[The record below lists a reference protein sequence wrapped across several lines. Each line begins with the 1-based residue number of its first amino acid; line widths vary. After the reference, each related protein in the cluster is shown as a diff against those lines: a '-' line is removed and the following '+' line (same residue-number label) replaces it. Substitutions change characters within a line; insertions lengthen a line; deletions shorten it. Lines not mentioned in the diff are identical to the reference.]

1 MNDLRSISQHAIRV
15 HFIVLTLI
23 YIIPVFQP
31 QNEII
36 IDYLRIFTMLNASDL
51 IFMDHNYATS
61 KLVDGYKRA
70 FVDSKVVA
78 DPIYSPQLLTN
89 RGGHKVLTAIEK
101 ELKGCDDLFISV
113 AFITMGGIAPLLGTL
128 KDLEKKGVK
137 GRILTTDYLM
147 FSDPKALDKLAGLEN
162 LDLRVFKTGENNVG
176 FHTKGYMFHNNGDLR
191 IIVGS
196 SNLTQDAITKNHEW
210 NTRMISTSDG
220 QFALDIEDEFN
231 SLWDTSVCYS
241 EYRNEYASLYNNSKK
256 EREELNKLTRTLD
269 LGYSQVLQPNSMQ
282 EQFILNIEEI
292 IQKGGKRAL
301 LISATGTGKT
311 YASAFALRK
320 LFTDSTFSNKKAL
333 FLSHREQIN
342 KQALK
347 SYKRIFGKNVPM
359 ELLSGNHNDIN
370 RAKSGKFLFSTMNM
384 MAKTEI
390 MEQFKPEEYS
400 VIVLDECHRSGAA
413 SYQRIINYF
422 KPELLLGMS
431 ASPERTDDFDVF
443 SLFDHNIA
451 CEIRLQQALENDLL
465 CPFHYFGITDLE
477 IDGDSDDVSRFR
489 QLTADKRV
497 EYIIKQAEYYGHS
510 GDRVKGLI
518 FCSTKK
524 EAEELSRKFNQTGK
538 YNTAM
543 LCGENSQEERES
555 AIERLVDDKS
565 TERLDYIFTVDI
577 FNEGV
582 DIPEIN
588 QVIMLRPTE
597 SPIIFVQQ
605 LGRGL
610 RKAEDKEFVVVIDF
624 IGNYQNN
631 YMIPIALSGDR
642 TGNKDNIRRSLME
655 GNNIIKGAS
664 TIYFDEIARDRIYKS
679 IDGAKLNNK
688 RLLRKE
694 YQDFKF
700 KLGRIPALKEFDDMG
715 ELDPLR
721 LIETWGSYQAFLID
735 SDDDYQTEFSEYQLQ
750 VLEFLSKKFASGM
763 RIHELSLLDLLI
775 NTPES
780 VNTWESSLEKEYSV
794 RMNDLTRNSVFNVLS
809 GNFFR
814 GKVFKTQ
821 LIDVNDRTPILSKS
835 FNEALS
841 FPPFKKSVNELIQ
854 FGISRYKKDYS
865 NTYNGMPFNLNKKYT
880 YAEVCWLLNWRT
892 EEVSLNIGGYKYD
905 SYSKTYPVF
914 INYEKGEDVGATTR
928 YEDRFDDRS
937 TLTAISKSRRTLDSE
952 DVMNARNSKERG
964 ITMPLF
970 VRKNKDDQTSKEFY
984 FLGTMEHNGNAHEF
998 IMPGTEDITAVEIGY
1013 KLNTPVENNLYEY
1026 ITDQLS

>member
-1 MNDLRSISQHAIRV
+1 MACSYS
-15 HFIVLTLI
+15 
-23 YIIPVFQP
+23 
-31 QNEII
+31 
-36 IDYLRIFTMLNASDL
+36 
-51 IFMDHNYATS
+51 TS

-78 DPIYSPQLLTN
+78 DPVYSPQLLTN
-89 RGGHKVLTAIEK
+89 RGGQKVLTAIEK

-147 FSDPKALDKLAGLEN
+147 FSDPLALDKLNSLNN
-162 LDLRVFKTGENNVG
+162 LDVRIFKTGENDVG

-191 IIVGS
+191 IIIGS
-196 SNLTQDAITKNHEW
+196 SNLTQNAITKNHEW
-210 NTRMISTSDG
+210 NTRMVSTSDG
-220 QFALDIEDEFN
+220 QFALDIEEEFN
-231 SLWDTSVCYS
+231 NLWDTSVCYS
-241 EYRNEYASLYNNSKK
+241 EYRDEYSAIYKNNKR
-256 EREELNKLTRTLD
+256 EREELGKITRALD
-269 LGYSQVLQPNSMQ
+269 LSYAQVLQPNSMQ

-292 IQKGGKRAL
+292 IHKGGKRAL

-320 LFTDSTFSNKKAL
+320 LFTNKLFPNKKAL

-359 ELLSGNHNDIN
+359 ELLSGNQNDIEK
-370 RAKSGKFLFSTMNM
+370 AKSGEFLFSTMNM
-384 MAKTEI
+384 MARTDI
-390 MEQFKPEEYS
+390 MEQFKPNEYS

-431 ASPERTDDFDVF
+431 ASPERTDNFDVF

-477 IDGDSDDVSRFR
+477 IDGESDDLNRFR

-497 EYIIKQAEYYGHS
+497 EYIIRQAEYYGYS
-510 GDRVKGLI
+510 GNRVKGLI
-518 FCSTKK
+518 FCSSKD
-524 EAEELSRKFNQTGK
+524 EAKELSRKFNLTDK
-538 YNTAM
+538 YHTMM
-543 LCGENSQEERES
+543 LCGDNSQEERES
-555 AIERLVDDKS
+555 AIERLVDDNAAD
-565 TERLDYIFTVDI
+565 RLDYIFTVDI

-610 RKAEDKEFVVVIDF
+610 RKADGKEFVIVIDF

-664 TIYFDEIARDRIYKS
+664 TIYFDEISRDRIYKS

-700 KLGRIPALKEFDDMG
+700 KLGRIPFLKEFDDMG

-721 LIETWGSYQAFLID
+721 LINTWGSYQAFLLD
-735 SDDDYQTEFSEYQLQ
+735 SDDDYQVPLTKYQLD
-750 VLEFLSKKFASGM
+750 VLKFLSRKFASGM
-763 RIHELSLLDLLI
+763 RIHELSLLDILI
-775 NTPES
+775 NAPDT
-780 VNTWESSLEKEYSV
+780 VNLWESYLKDKHGIQ
-794 RMNDLTRNSVFNVLS
+794 MNDITRSNVFKVLE
-809 GNFFR
+809 GKFFR
-814 GKVFKTQ
+814 GNAFKLKLVEVQ
-821 LIDVNDRTPILSKS
+821 NNTPTLSKEFQDALLS
-835 FNEALS
+835 AKFKEA
-841 FPPFKKSVNELIQ
+841 VVELIR
-854 FGISRYKKDYS
+854 FGIYRYNKDYS
-865 NTYNGMPFNLNKKYT
+865 NNYPGTSFNLYKKYT
-880 YAEVCWLLNWRT
+880 YSEVCWLLNWKA
-892 EEVSLNIGGYKYD
+892 EEVSLNIGGYKFD
-905 SYSKTYPVF
+905 TYSKTYPVF
-914 INYEKGEDVGATTR
+914 INYEKGDDVGATTR
-928 YEDRFDDRS
+928 YEDRFNDQT

-952 DVMNARNSKERG
+952 DVINARNSKSRG
-964 ITMPLF
+964 ILMPLF

-984 FLGTMEHNGNAHEF
+984 FLGTMEHNGIASEF
-998 IMPGTEDITAVEIGY
+998 IMPGTEGITAVEIGY

-1026 ITDQLS
+1026 LTEQSL

>member
-1 MNDLRSISQHAIRV
+1 MTSS
-15 HFIVLTLI
+15 
-23 YIIPVFQP
+23 Y
-31 QNEII
+31 
-36 IDYLRIFTMLNASDL
+36 S
-51 IFMDHNYATS
+51 TS

-78 DPIYSPQLLTN
+78 DPMFSPQLLTN
-89 RGGHKVLTAIEK
+89 SGGQKVLTAIEK

-147 FSDPKALDKLAGLEN
+147 FSDPRALDKLNSLNN
-162 LDLRVFKTGENNVG
+162 LDVRVFKTGENDVG

-196 SNLTQDAITKNHEW
+196 SNLTQNAITKNHEW
-210 NTRMISTSDG
+210 NTRMVSTSDG
-220 QFALDIEDEFN
+220 QFAMDIEDEFN
-231 SLWDTSVCYS
+231 NLWDSSVCYS
-241 EYRNEYASLYNNSKK
+241 DYRDEYSTIYNNSKK
-256 EREELNKLTRTLD
+256 EREELDKLTKTLD
-269 LGYSQVLQPNSMQ
+269 LSYAQVLQPNSMQ

-292 IQKGGKRAL
+292 IHKGGKRAL

-320 LFTDSTFSNKKAL
+320 LFTDKLFPNKKAL

-359 ELLSGNHNDIN
+359 ELLSGNQNDIEK
-370 RAKSGKFLFSTMNM
+370 AKSGEFLFSTMNM
-384 MAKTEI
+384 MAREDI
-390 MEQFKPEEYS
+390 MEQFKPDEYS

-431 ASPERTDDFDVF
+431 ASPERTDNFDVF

-451 CEIRLQQALENDLL
+451 CEIRLQQALENDML

-477 IDGDSDDVSRFR
+477 IDGESDDLNKFR

-497 EYIIKQAEYYGHS
+497 EYIISQAEYYGYS
-510 GDRVKGLI
+510 GNRVKGLI
-518 FCSTKK
+518 FCSRKD
-524 EAEELSRKFNQTGK
+524 EAKELSRKFNLTGK
-538 YNTAM
+538 YNTTM
-543 LCGENSQEERES
+543 LCGENPQEERES
-555 AIERLVDDKS
+555 AIERLVDDNAAD
-565 TERLDYIFTVDI
+565 RLDYIFTVDI

-610 RKAEDKEFVVVIDF
+610 RKADGKEFVIVIDF

-664 TIYFDEIARDRIYKS
+664 TIYFDEISRDRIYKS
-679 IDGAKLNNK
+679 IDSAKLNNK

-694 YQDFKF
+694 YQDCKF
-700 KLGRIPALKEFDDMG
+700 KLGRIPFLKEFDDMG

-721 LIETWGSYQAFLID
+721 LIDTWGSYQAFLLD
-735 SDDDYQTEFSEYQLQ
+735 SDDDYQVPLTKYQLD
-750 VLEFLSKKFASGM
+750 VLEFLSRKFASGM
-763 RIHELSLLDLLI
+763 RIHELSLLDILI
-775 NTPES
+775 NSPDT
-780 VNTWESSLEKEYSV
+780 VDLWESYLKDKHGIK
-794 RMNDLTRNSVFNVLS
+794 MNDITRSSVFNVLE
-809 GNFFR
+809 GKFFR
-814 GKVFKTQ
+814 GNAFK
-821 LIDVNDRTPILSKS
+821 LKLVEVIDNIPTLSEEFQDALLSAK
-835 FNEALS
+835 FKEA
-841 FPPFKKSVNELIQ
+841 VVELIR
-854 FGISRYKKDYS
+854 FGIYRYNKDYS
-865 NTYNGMPFNLNKKYT
+865 DNYPGTSFNLYKKYT
-880 YAEVCWLLNWRT
+880 YSEVCWLLNWKA
-892 EEVSLNIGGYKYD
+892 EEVSLNIGGYKFD
-905 SYSKTYPVF
+905 TYSKTYPVF
-914 INYEKGEDVGATTR
+914 INYEKGDDVGATTR
-928 YEDRFDDRS
+928 YEDRFNDQT
-937 TLTAISKSRRTLDSE
+937 TLTAISKSHRTLDSE
-952 DVMNARNSKERG
+952 DVINARNSKSRG
-964 ITMPLF
+964 IIMPLF
-970 VRKNKDDQTSKEFY
+970 VRKNKDDKTSKEFY
-984 FLGTMEHNGNAHEF
+984 FLGTMEHNGIASEF
-998 IMPGTEDITAVEIGY
+998 IMPGTEGITAVEIGY

-1026 ITDQLS
+1026 LTEQSL

>member
-1 MNDLRSISQHAIRV
+1 MTYSLS
-15 HFIVLTLI
+15 TG
-23 YIIPVFQP
+23 
-31 QNEII
+31 
-36 IDYLRIFTMLNASDL
+36 
-51 IFMDHNYATS
+51 
-61 KLVDGYKRA
+61 KLVDGYKKA
-70 FVDSKVVA
+70 FLDSKIVA

-89 RGGHKVLTAIEK
+89 RGDQKVLTVIEK

-128 KDLEKKGVK
+128 KDIEKKGVK

-147 FSDPKALDKLAGLEN
+147 FSDPRALDKLNSLEN
-162 LDLRVFKTGENNVG
+162 LEVRVFKTGENNVG
-176 FHTKGYMFHNNGDLR
+176 FHTKGYIFHNDGNLR

-210 NTRMISTSDG
+210 NTRLVSTTEG
-220 QFALDIEDEFN
+220 QFAGDVEQEFN
-231 SLWDTSVCYS
+231 QLWNTSVCYS
-241 EYRNEYASLYNNSKK
+241 EYRDEYSRLYHNSQR
-256 EREELNKLTRTLD
+256 EREEINKLTRSLD
-269 LGYSQVLQPNSMQ
+269 LSYSQVLQPNSMQ

-292 IQKGGKRAL
+292 IHKGGKRAL

-320 LFTDSTFSNKKAL
+320 LFTDNIFSNRKAL

-347 SYKRIFGKNVPM
+347 SYKKIFGKNVPM
-359 ELLSGNHNDIN
+359 ELLSGSHNDIDL
-370 RAKSGKFLFSTMNM
+370 AKSGKFLFSTMNM
-384 MAKTEI
+384 MAKPEI
-390 MEQFKPEEYS
+390 MEQFRPDEYS

-477 IDGDSDDVSRFR
+477 IDGTSDDVTKFR
-489 QLTADKRV
+489 QLTSDKRV
-497 EYIIKQAEYYGHS
+497 EYIIQQAEYYGYS
-510 GDRVKGLI
+510 GNRVKGLI
-518 FCSTKK
+518 FCSTKN
-524 EAEELSRKFNQTGK
+524 EAAELSKKFNSTGR
-538 YNTAM
+538 YNTTM
-543 LCGENSQEERES
+543 LSGDNTQEEREQ
-555 AIERLVDDKS
+555 AIERLVADDS
-565 TERLDYIFTVDI
+565 TNRLDYIFTVDI

-610 RKAEDKEFVVVIDF
+610 RKADGKEFVIVIDF

-642 TGNKDNIRRSLME
+642 SGNKDNIRRSLME

-664 TIYFDEIARDRIYKS
+664 TIYFDEISRDRIYKS
-679 IDGAKLNNK
+679 IDCAKLNNK

-700 KLGRIPALKEFDDMG
+700 KLGRIPELHEFDDMG

-721 LIETWGSYQAFLID
+721 LIDTWGSYQAFLLD
-735 SDDDYQTEFSEYQLQ
+735 SDEEFNIELSSYQLG
-750 VLEFLSKKFASGM
+750 VLEFISRKFASGM
-763 RIHELSLLDLLI
+763 RIHELTLLNILI
-775 NTPES
+775 NSPELADL
-780 VNTWESSLEKEYSV
+780 WEEVLRQKFDIQLNE
-794 RMNDLTRNSVFNVLS
+794 LTRNSVFNVLQ
-809 GNFFR
+809 GRFFR
-814 GKVFKTQ
+814 GSTYKLN
-821 LIDVNDRTPILSKS
+821 LINVDSSNIPILSREFS
-835 FNEALS
+835 NALS
-841 FPPFKKSVNELIQ
+841 SVSFKDAVNELIA

-865 NTYNGMPFNLNKKYT
+865 NNYPGTSFNLNKKYT
-880 YAEVCWLLNWRT
+880 YSEVCWLLNWKA

-905 SYSKTYPVF
+905 SYSKTYPIF
-914 INYEKGEDVGATTR
+914 INYVKGDEVGATTK
-928 YEDRFDDRS
+928 YEDRFNDPS
-937 TLTAISKSRRTLDSE
+937 TLTAISKSRRTLDSD
-952 DVMNARNSKERG
+952 DVVNAIHSQEKG
-964 ITMPLF
+964 ILMPLF
-970 VRKNKDDQTSKEFY
+970 VRKNKDDKTSKEFY
-984 FLGTMEHNGNAHEF
+984 FLGTIKHNGNVREF
-998 IMPGTEDITAVEIGY
+998 IMPGTDDITAVEIGY

-1026 ITDQLS
+1026 ITEQSL

>member
-1 MNDLRSISQHAIRV
+1 MTTSYS
-15 HFIVLTLI
+15 
-23 YIIPVFQP
+23 
-31 QNEII
+31 
-36 IDYLRIFTMLNASDL
+36 
-51 IFMDHNYATS
+51 TS

-78 DPIYSPQLLTN
+78 DPMFSPQLLTN
-89 RGGHKVLTAIEK
+89 SGGQKVLTAIEK

-147 FSDPKALDKLAGLEN
+147 FSDPRALDKLNSLNN
-162 LDLRVFKTGENNVG
+162 LDVRVFKTGENDVG

-196 SNLTQDAITKNHEW
+196 SNLTQNAITKNHEW
-210 NTRMISTSDG
+210 NTRMVSTSDG
-220 QFALDIEDEFN
+220 QFAMDIEEEFN

-241 EYRNEYASLYNNSKK
+241 EYRDEYSAIYKNSKR
-256 EREELNKLTRTLD
+256 EREELGKLTRTLD
-269 LGYSQVLQPNSMQ
+269 LSYAQVLQPNSMQ

-292 IQKGGKRAL
+292 IHKGGKRAL

-320 LFTDSTFSNKKAL
+320 LFTDKLFPNKKAL

-359 ELLSGNHNDIN
+359 ELLSGNQNDIEK
-370 RAKSGKFLFSTMNM
+370 AKSGEFLFSTMNM
-384 MAKTEI
+384 MAREDI
-390 MEQFKPEEYS
+390 MEQFKPDEYS

-431 ASPERTDDFDVF
+431 ASPERTDNFDVF

-451 CEIRLQQALENDLL
+451 CEIRLQQALENDML

-477 IDGDSDDVSRFR
+477 IDGESDDLNKFR

-497 EYIIKQAEYYGHS
+497 EYIISQAEYYGYS
-510 GDRVKGLI
+510 GNRVKGLI
-518 FCSTKK
+518 FCSRKD
-524 EAEELSRKFNQTGK
+524 EAKELSRKFNLTGK
-538 YNTAM
+538 YNTTM
-543 LCGENSQEERES
+543 LCGDNTQEERES
-555 AIERLVDDKS
+555 AIERLVDDNAAD
-565 TERLDYIFTVDI
+565 RLDYIFTVDI

-610 RKAEDKEFVVVIDF
+610 RKADGKEFVIVIDF

-664 TIYFDEIARDRIYKS
+664 TIYFDEISRDRIYKS
-679 IDGAKLNNK
+679 IDSAKLNNK

-694 YQDFKF
+694 YQDCKF
-700 KLGRIPALKEFDDMG
+700 KLGRIPFLKEFDDMG

-721 LIETWGSYQAFLID
+721 LIDTWGSYQAFLLD
-735 SDDDYQTEFSEYQLQ
+735 SDDDYQVPLTKYQLD
-750 VLEFLSKKFASGM
+750 VLEFLSRKFASGM
-763 RIHELSLLDLLI
+763 RIHELSLLDILI
-775 NTPES
+775 NSPDT
-780 VNTWESSLEKEYSV
+780 VDLWESYLKDKHGIK
-794 RMNDLTRNSVFNVLS
+794 MNDITRSSVFNVLE
-809 GNFFR
+809 GKFFR
-814 GKVFKTQ
+814 GNAFK
-821 LIDVNDRTPILSKS
+821 LKLVEVIDNIPTLSEEFQDALLSAK
-835 FNEALS
+835 FKEA
-841 FPPFKKSVNELIQ
+841 VVELIR
-854 FGISRYKKDYS
+854 FGIYRYNKDYS
-865 NTYNGMPFNLNKKYT
+865 DNYPGTSFNLYKKYT
-880 YAEVCWLLNWRT
+880 YSEVCWLLNWKA
-892 EEVSLNIGGYKYD
+892 EEVSLNIGGYKFD
-905 SYSKTYPVF
+905 TYSKTYPVF
-914 INYEKGEDVGATTR
+914 INYEKGDDVGATTR
-928 YEDRFDDRS
+928 YEDRFNDQT
-937 TLTAISKSRRTLDSE
+937 TLTAISKSHRTLDSE
-952 DVMNARNSKERG
+952 DVINARNSKSRG
-964 ITMPLF
+964 IIMPLF
-970 VRKNKDDQTSKEFY
+970 VRKNKDDKTSKEFY
-984 FLGTMEHNGNAHEF
+984 FLGTMEHNGIASEF
-998 IMPGTEDITAVEIGY
+998 IMPGTEGITAVEIGY

-1026 ITDQLS
+1026 LTEQSL

>member
-1 MNDLRSISQHAIRV
+1 MTSS
-15 HFIVLTLI
+15 
-23 YIIPVFQP
+23 Y
-31 QNEII
+31 
-36 IDYLRIFTMLNASDL
+36 S
-51 IFMDHNYATS
+51 TS

-78 DPIYSPQLLTN
+78 DPMFSPQLLTN
-89 RGGHKVLTAIEK
+89 SGGQKVLTAIEK

-147 FSDPKALDKLAGLEN
+147 FSDPRALDKLNSLNN
-162 LDLRVFKTGENNVG
+162 LDVRVFKTGENDVG

-196 SNLTQDAITKNHEW
+196 SNLTQNAITKNHEW
-210 NTRMISTSDG
+210 NTRMVSTSDG
-220 QFALDIEDEFN
+220 QFAMDIEEEFN

-241 EYRNEYASLYNNSKK
+241 EYRDEYSAIYKNSKR
-256 EREELNKLTRTLD
+256 EREELGKLTRTLD
-269 LGYSQVLQPNSMQ
+269 LSYAQVLQPNSMQ

-292 IQKGGKRAL
+292 IHKGGKRAL

-320 LFTDSTFSNKKAL
+320 LFTDKLFPNKKAL

-359 ELLSGNHNDIN
+359 ELLSGNQNDIEK
-370 RAKSGKFLFSTMNM
+370 AKSGEFLFSTMNM
-384 MAKTEI
+384 MAREDI
-390 MEQFKPEEYS
+390 MEQFKPDEYS

-431 ASPERTDDFDVF
+431 ASPERTDNFDVF

-451 CEIRLQQALENDLL
+451 CEIRLQQALENDML

-477 IDGDSDDVSRFR
+477 IDGESDDLNKFR

-497 EYIIKQAEYYGHS
+497 EYIISQAEYYGYS
-510 GDRVKGLI
+510 GNRVKGLI
-518 FCSTKK
+518 FCSRKD
-524 EAEELSRKFNQTGK
+524 EAKELSRKFNLTGK
-538 YNTAM
+538 YNTTM
-543 LCGENSQEERES
+543 LCGENPQEERES
-555 AIERLVDDKS
+555 AIERLVDDNAAD
-565 TERLDYIFTVDI
+565 RLDYIFTVDI

-610 RKAEDKEFVVVIDF
+610 RKADGKEFVIVIDF

-664 TIYFDEIARDRIYKS
+664 TIYFDEISRDRIYKS
-679 IDGAKLNNK
+679 IDSAKLNNK

-694 YQDFKF
+694 YQDCKF
-700 KLGRIPALKEFDDMG
+700 KLGRIPFLKEFDDMG

-721 LIETWGSYQAFLID
+721 LIDTWGSYQAFLLD
-735 SDDDYQTEFSEYQLQ
+735 SDDDYQVPLTKYQLD
-750 VLEFLSKKFASGM
+750 VLEFLSRKFASGM
-763 RIHELSLLDLLI
+763 RIHELSLLDILI
-775 NTPES
+775 NSPDTVDLWKS
-780 VNTWESSLEKEYSV
+780 YLKDKHGIK
-794 RMNDLTRNSVFNVLS
+794 MNDITRSSVFNVLE
-809 GNFFR
+809 GKFFR
-814 GKVFKTQ
+814 GNAFK
-821 LIDVNDRTPILSKS
+821 LKLVEVIDNIPTLSEEFQDALLSAK
-835 FNEALS
+835 FKEA
-841 FPPFKKSVNELIQ
+841 VVELIR
-854 FGISRYKKDYS
+854 FGIYRYNKDYS
-865 NTYNGMPFNLNKKYT
+865 DNYPGTSFNLYKKYT
-880 YAEVCWLLNWRT
+880 YSEVCWLLNWKA
-892 EEVSLNIGGYKYD
+892 EEVSLNIGGYKFD
-905 SYSKTYPVF
+905 TYSKTYPVF
-914 INYEKGEDVGATTR
+914 INYEKGDDVGATTR
-928 YEDRFDDRS
+928 YEDRFNDQT
-937 TLTAISKSRRTLDSE
+937 TLTAISKSHRTLDSE
-952 DVMNARNSKERG
+952 DVINARNSKSRG
-964 ITMPLF
+964 IIMPLF
-970 VRKNKDDQTSKEFY
+970 VRKNKDDKTSKEFY
-984 FLGTMEHNGNAHEF
+984 FLGTMEHNGIASEF
-998 IMPGTEDITAVEIGY
+998 IMPGTEGITAVEIGY

-1026 ITDQLS
+1026 LTEQSL

>member
-1 MNDLRSISQHAIRV
+1 MTSS
-15 HFIVLTLI
+15 
-23 YIIPVFQP
+23 Y
-31 QNEII
+31 
-36 IDYLRIFTMLNASDL
+36 S
-51 IFMDHNYATS
+51 TS

-78 DPIYSPQLLTN
+78 DPMFSPQLLTN
-89 RGGHKVLTAIEK
+89 SGGQKVLTAIEK

-147 FSDPKALDKLAGLEN
+147 FSDPRALDKLNSLNN
-162 LDLRVFKTGENNVG
+162 LDVRVFKTGENDVG

-196 SNLTQDAITKNHEW
+196 SNLTQNAITKNHEW
-210 NTRMISTSDG
+210 NTRMVSTSDG
-220 QFALDIEDEFN
+220 QFAMDIEEEFN

-241 EYRNEYASLYNNSKK
+241 EYRDEYSAIYKNSKR
-256 EREELNKLTRTLD
+256 EREELGKLTRTLD
-269 LGYSQVLQPNSMQ
+269 LSYAQVLQPNSMQ

-292 IQKGGKRAL
+292 IHKGGKRAL

-320 LFTDSTFSNKKAL
+320 LFTDKLFPNKKAL

-359 ELLSGNHNDIN
+359 ELLSGNQNDIEK
-370 RAKSGKFLFSTMNM
+370 AKSGEFLFSTMNM
-384 MAKTEI
+384 MAREDI
-390 MEQFKPEEYS
+390 MEQFKPDEYS

-431 ASPERTDDFDVF
+431 ASPERTDNFDVF

-451 CEIRLQQALENDLL
+451 CEIRLQQALENDML

-477 IDGDSDDVSRFR
+477 IDGESDDLNKFR

-497 EYIIKQAEYYGHS
+497 EYIISQAEYYGYS
-510 GDRVKGLI
+510 GNRVKGLI
-518 FCSTKK
+518 FCSRKD
-524 EAEELSRKFNQTGK
+524 EAKELSRKFNLTGK
-538 YNTAM
+538 YNTTM
-543 LCGENSQEERES
+543 LCGDNPQEERES
-555 AIERLVDDKS
+555 AIERLVDDNAAD
-565 TERLDYIFTVDI
+565 RLDYIFTVDI

-610 RKAEDKEFVVVIDF
+610 RKVDGKEFVIVIDF

-664 TIYFDEIARDRIYKS
+664 TIYFDEISRDRIYKS
-679 IDGAKLNNK
+679 IDSAKLNNK

-694 YQDFKF
+694 YQDCKF
-700 KLGRIPALKEFDDMG
+700 KLGRIPFLKEFDDMG

-721 LIETWGSYQAFLID
+721 LIDTWGSYQAFLLD
-735 SDDDYQTEFSEYQLQ
+735 SDDDYQVPLTKYQLD
-750 VLEFLSKKFASGM
+750 VLKFLSRKFASGM
-763 RIHELSLLDLLI
+763 RIHELSLLDILI
-775 NTPES
+775 NSPDT
-780 VNTWESSLEKEYSV
+780 VDLWESYLKDKHGIK
-794 RMNDLTRNSVFNVLS
+794 MNDITRSSVFNVLE
-809 GNFFR
+809 GKFFR
-814 GKVFKTQ
+814 GNAFK
-821 LIDVNDRTPILSKS
+821 LKLVEVIDNIPTLSEEFQDALLSAK
-835 FNEALS
+835 FKEA
-841 FPPFKKSVNELIQ
+841 VVELIR
-854 FGISRYKKDYS
+854 FGIYRYNKDYS
-865 NTYNGMPFNLNKKYT
+865 DNYPGTSFNLYKKYT
-880 YAEVCWLLNWRT
+880 YSEVCWLLNWKA
-892 EEVSLNIGGYKYD
+892 EEVSLNIGGYKFD
-905 SYSKTYPVF
+905 TYSKTYPVF
-914 INYEKGEDVGATTR
+914 INYEKGDDVGATTR
-928 YEDRFDDRS
+928 YEDRFNDQT
-937 TLTAISKSRRTLDSE
+937 TLTAISKSHRTLDSE
-952 DVMNARNSKERG
+952 DVINARNSKSRG
-964 ITMPLF
+964 IIMPLF
-970 VRKNKDDQTSKEFY
+970 VRKNKDDKTSKEFY
-984 FLGTMEHNGNAHEF
+984 FLGTMEHNGIASEF
-998 IMPGTEDITAVEIGY
+998 IMPGTEGITAVEIGY

-1026 ITDQLS
+1026 LTEQSL

>member
-1 MNDLRSISQHAIRV
+1 MACSYS
-15 HFIVLTLI
+15 
-23 YIIPVFQP
+23 
-31 QNEII
+31 
-36 IDYLRIFTMLNASDL
+36 
-51 IFMDHNYATS
+51 TS

-78 DPIYSPQLLTN
+78 DPMFSPQLLTN
-89 RGGHKVLTAIEK
+89 RGGQKVLTAIEK

-147 FSDPKALDKLAGLEN
+147 FSDPLALDKLNSLNN
-162 LDLRVFKTGENNVG
+162 LDVRVFKTGENDVG

-196 SNLTQDAITKNHEW
+196 SNLTQNAITKNHEW
-210 NTRMISTSDG
+210 NTRMVSTSDG
-220 QFALDIEDEFN
+220 QFALDIEEEFN

-241 EYRNEYASLYNNSKK
+241 EYRDEYSAIYKNSKR
-256 EREELNKLTRTLD
+256 EREELGKLTRTLD
-269 LGYSQVLQPNSMQ
+269 LGYAQVLQPNSMQ

-292 IQKGGKRAL
+292 IHKGGKRAL

-320 LFTDSTFSNKKAL
+320 LFTNKLFPNKKAL

-359 ELLSGNHNDIN
+359 ELLSGNQNDIEK
-370 RAKSGKFLFSTMNM
+370 AKSGEFLFSTMNM
-384 MAKTEI
+384 MARTDI
-390 MEQFKPEEYS
+390 MEQFKPNEYS

-413 SYQRIINYF
+413 SYQRIIKYF

-431 ASPERTDDFDVF
+431 ASPERTDNFDVF

-477 IDGDSDDVSRFR
+477 IDGESDDLNRFR

-497 EYIIKQAEYYGHS
+497 EYIIRQAEYYGYS
-510 GDRVKGLI
+510 GNRVKGLI
-518 FCSTKK
+518 FCSGKD
-524 EAEELSRKFNQTGK
+524 EAKELSRKFNLTGK
-538 YNTAM
+538 YNTTM
-543 LCGENSQEERES
+543 LCGDNSQEERES
-555 AIERLVDDKS
+555 AIDRLVDDNAAD
-565 TERLDYIFTVDI
+565 RLDYIFTVDI

-610 RKAEDKEFVVVIDF
+610 RKADGKEFVIVIDF

-655 GNNIIKGAS
+655 GNNFIKGAS
-664 TIYFDEIARDRIYKS
+664 TIYFDEISRDRIYKS

-688 RLLRKE
+688 RLLRRE

-700 KLGRIPALKEFDDMG
+700 KLGRIPFLKEFDDMG

-721 LIETWGSYQAFLID
+721 LINTWGSYQAFLLD
-735 SDDDYQTEFSEYQLQ
+735 SDDDYQVPLTKYQLD
-750 VLEFLSKKFASGM
+750 VLKFLSRKFASGM
-763 RIHELSLLDLLI
+763 RIHELSLLDILI
-775 NTPES
+775 NAPDT
-780 VNTWESSLEKEYSV
+780 VNLWESYLKDKHGIH
-794 RMNDLTRNSVFNVLS
+794 MNDITRSNVFKVLE
-809 GNFFR
+809 GKFFR
-814 GKVFKTQ
+814 GNAFK
-821 LIDVNDRTPILSKS
+821 LKLVEVIDNIPTLSEEFKNALLS
-835 FNEALS
+835 AKFKEA
-841 FPPFKKSVNELIQ
+841 VVELIR
-854 FGISRYKKDYS
+854 FGIYRYNKDYS
-865 NTYNGMPFNLNKKYT
+865 NNYPGTSFNLYKKYT
-880 YAEVCWLLNWRT
+880 YSEVCWLLNWKA
-892 EEVSLNIGGYKYD
+892 EEVSLNIGGYKFD
-905 SYSKTYPVF
+905 TYSKTYPVF
-914 INYEKGEDVGATTR
+914 INYEKGDDVGATTR
-928 YEDRFDDRS
+928 YEDRFNDQT
-937 TLTAISKSRRTLDSE
+937 TLTAISKSRRTLDSD
-952 DVMNARNSKERG
+952 DVINARNSKSRG
-964 ITMPLF
+964 ILMPLF

-984 FLGTMEHNGNAHEF
+984 FLGTMEHNGIASEF
-998 IMPGTEDITAVEIGY
+998 IMPGTEGITAVEIGY

-1026 ITDQLS
+1026 LTEQSL

>member
-1 MNDLRSISQHAIRV
+1 MACSYS
-15 HFIVLTLI
+15 
-23 YIIPVFQP
+23 
-31 QNEII
+31 
-36 IDYLRIFTMLNASDL
+36 
-51 IFMDHNYATS
+51 TS

-78 DPIYSPQLLTN
+78 DPMYSPQLLTN
-89 RGGHKVLTAIEK
+89 RGGQKVITAIEK

-147 FSDPKALDKLAGLEN
+147 FSDPLALDKLNSLNN
-162 LDLRVFKTGENNVG
+162 LDVRIFKTGENDVG

-196 SNLTQDAITKNHEW
+196 SNLTQNAITKNHEW
-210 NTRMISTSDG
+210 NTRMVSTSDG
-220 QFALDIEDEFN
+220 QFAMDIEEEFN

-241 EYRNEYASLYNNSKK
+241 EYRDEYSAIYKNSKR
-256 EREELNKLTRTLD
+256 EREELGKLTRTLD
-269 LGYSQVLQPNSMQ
+269 LSYAQVLQPNSMQ

-292 IQKGGKRAL
+292 IHKGGKRAL

-320 LFTDSTFSNKKAL
+320 LFTNKLFPNKKAL

-359 ELLSGNHNDIN
+359 ELLSGNQNDIEK
-370 RAKSGKFLFSTMNM
+370 AKSGEFLFSTMNM
-384 MAKTEI
+384 MARTDI
-390 MEQFKPEEYS
+390 MEQFKPNEYS
-400 VIVLDECHRSGAA
+400 VIVLDECHRSCAA

-422 KPELLLGMS
+422 KPKLLLGMS
-431 ASPERTDDFDVF
+431 ASPERTDNFDVF

-451 CEIRLQQALENDLL
+451 CEIRLQQALENDML

-477 IDGDSDDVSRFR
+477 IEGDSDDLNKFR

-497 EYIIKQAEYYGHS
+497 EYIIRQAEYYGYS
-510 GDRVKGLI
+510 GNRVKGLI
-518 FCSTKK
+518 FCSGKD
-524 EAEELSRKFNQTGK
+524 EAKELSRKFNLTGK
-538 YNTAM
+538 YNTTM
-543 LCGENSQEERES
+543 LCGDNPQEERES
-555 AIERLVDDKS
+555 AIERLVDDNAAD
-565 TERLDYIFTVDI
+565 RLDYIFTVDI

-610 RKAEDKEFVVVIDF
+610 RKADGKEFVIVIDF

-664 TIYFDEIARDRIYKS
+664 TIYFDEISRDRIYKS

-700 KLGRIPALKEFDDMG
+700 KLGRIPFLREFDNMG

-721 LIETWGSYQAFLID
+721 LIDTWGSYQAFLLD
-735 SDDDYQTEFSEYQLQ
+735 SDDDYQVPLTKYQLD
-750 VLEFLSKKFASGM
+750 VLEFLSRKFASGM
-763 RIHELSLLDLLI
+763 RIHELSLLDILI
-775 NTPES
+775 NEPDTVELWD
-780 VNTWESSLEKEYSV
+780 NSLKDNYGIQ
-794 RMNDLTRNSVFNVLS
+794 MNDITRSNVFKVLE
-809 GNFFR
+809 GKFFR
-814 GKVFKTQ
+814 GNAFK
-821 LIDVNDRTPILSKS
+821 LKLVEVIDNIPTLSKEFQNALLS
-835 FNEALS
+835 AKFKEA
-841 FPPFKKSVNELIQ
+841 VVELIQ
-854 FGISRYKKDYS
+854 FGMYRYNKDYS
-865 NTYNGMPFNLNKKYT
+865 NNYPGTSFNLYKKYT
-880 YAEVCWLLNWRT
+880 YSEVCWLLNWKA
-892 EEVSLNIGGYKYD
+892 EEVSLNIGGYKFD
-905 SYSKTYPVF
+905 AYSKTYPVF
-914 INYEKGEDVGATTR
+914 INYEKGDDVGATTR
-928 YEDRFDDRS
+928 YEDRFNDQT

-952 DVMNARNSKERG
+952 DVINARNSKSRG
-964 ITMPLF
+964 ILMPLF

-984 FLGTMEHNGNAHEF
+984 FLGTMEHNGIASEF
-998 IMPGTEDITAVEIGY
+998 IMPGTEGITAVEIGY

-1026 ITDQLS
+1026 LTEQSL

>member
-1 MNDLRSISQHAIRV
+1 MACSYS
-15 HFIVLTLI
+15 
-23 YIIPVFQP
+23 
-31 QNEII
+31 
-36 IDYLRIFTMLNASDL
+36 
-51 IFMDHNYATS
+51 TS

-78 DPIYSPQLLTN
+78 DPMYSPQLLTN
-89 RGGHKVLTAIEK
+89 RGGQKVITAIEK

-147 FSDPKALDKLAGLEN
+147 FSDPLALDKLNSLNN
-162 LDLRVFKTGENNVG
+162 LDVRIFKTGENDVG

-196 SNLTQDAITKNHEW
+196 SNLTQNAITKNHEW
-210 NTRMISTSDG
+210 NTRMVSTSDG
-220 QFALDIEDEFN
+220 QFALDIEEEFN
-231 SLWDTSVCYS
+231 NLWDTSVCYS
-241 EYRNEYASLYNNSKK
+241 EYRDEYSAIYKNSKR
-256 EREELNKLTRTLD
+256 EREELGKLTRTLD
-269 LGYSQVLQPNSMQ
+269 LSYAQVLQPNSMQ

-292 IQKGGKRAL
+292 IHKGGKRAL

-320 LFTDSTFSNKKAL
+320 LFTNKLFPNKKAL

-359 ELLSGNHNDIN
+359 ELLSGNQNDIEK
-370 RAKSGKFLFSTMNM
+370 AKSGEFLFSTMNM
-384 MAKTEI
+384 MARTDI
-390 MEQFKPEEYS
+390 MEQFKPNEYS

-422 KPELLLGMS
+422 KPKLLLGMS
-431 ASPERTDDFDVF
+431 ASPERTDNFDVF

-451 CEIRLQQALENDLL
+451 CEIRLQQALENDML

-477 IDGDSDDVSRFR
+477 IEGESDDLNKFR

-497 EYIIKQAEYYGHS
+497 EYIIRQAEYYGYS
-510 GDRVKGLI
+510 GNRVKGLI
-518 FCSTKK
+518 FCSGKD
-524 EAEELSRKFNQTGK
+524 EAKELSRKFNLTGK
-538 YNTAM
+538 YNTTM
-543 LCGENSQEERES
+543 LCGDNPQEERES
-555 AIERLVDDKS
+555 AIERLVDDNAAD
-565 TERLDYIFTVDI
+565 RLDYIFTVDI

-610 RKAEDKEFVVVIDF
+610 RKADGKEFVIVIDF

-664 TIYFDEIARDRIYKS
+664 TIYFDEISRDRIYKS

-700 KLGRIPALKEFDDMG
+700 KLGRIPFLREFDNMG

-721 LIETWGSYQAFLID
+721 LIDTWGSYQAFLLD
-735 SDDDYQTEFSEYQLQ
+735 SDDDYQVPLTKYQLD
-750 VLEFLSKKFASGM
+750 VLEFLSRKFASGM
-763 RIHELSLLDLLI
+763 RIHELSLLDILI
-775 NTPES
+775 NEPDTVELWD
-780 VNTWESSLEKEYSV
+780 NSLKDNYGIQ
-794 RMNDLTRNSVFNVLS
+794 MNDITRSNVFKVLE
-809 GNFFR
+809 GKFFR
-814 GKVFKTQ
+814 GNAFK
-821 LIDVNDRTPILSKS
+821 LKLVEVIDNIPTLSKEFQNALLS
-835 FNEALS
+835 AKFKEA
-841 FPPFKKSVNELIQ
+841 VVELIQ
-854 FGISRYKKDYS
+854 FGMYRYNKDYS
-865 NTYNGMPFNLNKKYT
+865 NNYPGTSFNLYKKYT
-880 YAEVCWLLNWRT
+880 YSEVCWLLNWKA
-892 EEVSLNIGGYKYD
+892 EEVSLNIGGYKFD
-905 SYSKTYPVF
+905 AYSKTYPVF
-914 INYEKGEDVGATTR
+914 INYEKGDDVGATTR
-928 YEDRFDDRS
+928 YEDRFNDQT

-952 DVMNARNSKERG
+952 DVINARNSKSRG
-964 ITMPLF
+964 ILMPLF

-984 FLGTMEHNGNAHEF
+984 FLGTMEHNGIASEF
-998 IMPGTEDITAVEIGY
+998 IMPGTEGITAVEIGY

-1026 ITDQLS
+1026 LTEQSL